1 MSPQGTAS
9 ATPLLALPALSD
21 VAEPEAEKITMNG
34 TQTLKFD
41 KLGLVV
47 VNKDGVRINDT
58 VT

>member
-1 MSPQGTAS
+1 
-9 ATPLLALPALSD
+9 
-21 VAEPEAEKITMNG
+21 MNG